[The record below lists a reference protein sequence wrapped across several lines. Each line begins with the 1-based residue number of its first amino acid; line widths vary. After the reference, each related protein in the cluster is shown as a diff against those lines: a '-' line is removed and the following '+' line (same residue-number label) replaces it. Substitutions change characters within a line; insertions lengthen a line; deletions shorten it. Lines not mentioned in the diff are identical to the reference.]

1 MTEIV
6 GTAGRLTVGANP
18 RLNRVEISDS
28 HGVRNECTP
37 TFYER
42 FEEAFAAELN
52 AFVDAALHDTPLP
65 LTLADATEATRIA
78 IAIQESIRTRRAVE
92 L

>member
-1 MTEIV
+1 MTEVV
-6 GTAGRLTVGANP
+6 GTGGRLTVGAMP
-18 RLNRVEISDS
+18 RIDDVEIADA

-42 FEEAFAAELN
+42 FEEAFLRE
-52 AFVDAALHDTPLP
+52 
-65 LTLADATEATRIA
+65 ATEFVRRVLRGPRAAAHAARRDRGDAHRHRAARIA
-78 IAIQESIRTRRAVE
+78 AHERAVE